1 MSLSIENAN
10 TIKIYPGPGKAALLA
25 GDDVLFRAWTLI
37 RPQTVSGCVPRSV
50 VMETFATIGLARA
63 AWYRLLEHPRFDV
76 YFTYDEKNDTIF
88 FRSLLA
94 LCEHYDTIPGSPVY
108 ADIKQFH
115 RMQTFRAA
123 VYATVFHK
131 SARYVRRETIAKE
144 TGASAGTQ
152 RTYEAIE
159 GVNVEPNF
167 VFAYTDAGGDLPIP
181 PSLAEQNDSG
191 YLTRLAN
198 GESVVLWQTVNAY
211 RNENRNPAPTGS
223 ARKIAR
229 VVRRPAEHGQCR
241 ERRTPYF
248 LQSIKDRGSRSVVAL
263 YAGRAKILLGSN
275 FTGSVFMHFELV
287 RNLGGS

>member
-1 MSLSIENAN
+1 MSLSIENDN

-25 GDDVLFRAWTLI
+25 GDDVLFRAWTLL
-37 RPQTVSGCVPRSV
+37 RPQTVSGFVTRAV
-50 VMETFATIGLARA
+50 VLETFAAIGLART

-76 YFTYDEKNDTIF
+76 YFTYDEKGERLF

-94 LCEHYDTIPGSPVY
+94 LCEYYDTIPGSPVY

-144 TGASAGTQ
+144 TGASATTQ

-159 GVNVEPNF
+159 GVDVSPNF
-167 VFAYTDAGGDLPIP
+167 VFAYVDAAGDLPIP

-191 YLTRLAN
+191 YHTRLSN
-198 GESVVLWQTVNAY
+198 GEEVLLWQTVNAY

-229 VVRRPAEHGQCR
+229 IVRRPADYGQCR

-263 YAGRAKILLGSN
+263 YAGSAQRLLGSH

-287 RNLGGS
+287 RNFGGS